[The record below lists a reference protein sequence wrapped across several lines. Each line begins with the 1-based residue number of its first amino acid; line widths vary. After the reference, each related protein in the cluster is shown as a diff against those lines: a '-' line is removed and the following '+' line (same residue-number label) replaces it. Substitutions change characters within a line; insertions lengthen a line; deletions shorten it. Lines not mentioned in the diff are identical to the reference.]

1 MHMKKEL
8 KSQDDRRE
16 SGFER
21 GSEETVSGE
30 VECKMLVHFRCNCEA
45 RTEHGLSKYTEHA
58 PSITA
63 RDAYLPVGRLY

>member
-30 VECKMLVHFRCNCEA
+30 VSVRCWYILGA
-45 RTEHGLSKYTEHA
+45 TVKQGLSMVF
-58 PSITA
+58 PSI
-63 RDAYLPVGRLY
+63 LSMLQVSQLEMHIFP

>member
-21 GSEETVSGE
+21 WGEENVSGE
-30 VECKMLVHFRCNCEA
+30 VECKMLVHFRCKCEA
-45 RTEHGLSKYTEHA
+45 RTEHGLWGSLQVSQLKMHIF
-58 PSITA
+58 P
-63 RDAYLPVGRLY
+63 